1 MFVTLSYVNLVL
13 FSPILQGLR
22 DQSQV
27 TFHIVYSLLPGIVKQ
42 FRNFE
47 NLAADFQKI
56 LVTVRSNQQKGNRTE
71 RMLGR
76 NPSRRNFG
84 GRGGRGFK
92 NKNNYGRRKV
102 STKKTLADFTF
113 DAGSAKQAS
122 DYENTEL
129 FVINH
134 IKKDFNRGTIRK
146 LEYKNMDNWYPIL
159 KASTFLDEY
168 VKGRED
174 RHFELQFKADYR

>member
-1 MFVTLSYVNLVL
+1 MS
-13 FSPILQGLR
+13 
-22 DQSQV
+22 
-27 TFHIVYSLLPGIVKQ
+27 GI
-42 FRNFE
+42 
-47 NLAADFQKI
+47 
-56 LVTVRSNQQKGNRTE
+56 
-71 RMLGR
+71 
-76 NPSRRNFG
+76 NPSGRNFG

-92 NKNNYGRRKV
+92 NKNNDGRQKS
-102 STKKTLADFTF
+102 STKQTLDCFTF
-113 DAGSAKQAS
+113 YVSSAKQAS

-159 KASTFLDEY
+159 KASTLLDEY